1 MPSLRDRRRP
11 GRGPEVHRRAPDTD
25 SRLRRGAAGH
35 TSLRGLTLYRW
46 DINIR
51 NSIVLGLVGAGGLGF
66 ELTTSVRLFQYQ
78 EVLTILIF
86 VFIIVLLVEQ
96 TSSYVRERVI

>member
-1 MPSLRDRRRP
+1 M
-11 GRGPEVHRRAPDTD
+11 
-25 SRLRRGAAGH
+25 
-35 TSLRGLTLYRW
+35 
-46 DINIR
+46 
-51 NSIVLGLVGAGGLGF
+51 LGLVGAGGLGF

>member
-1 MPSLRDRRRP
+1 M
-11 GRGPEVHRRAPDTD
+11 
-25 SRLRRGAAGH
+25 
-35 TSLRGLTLYRW
+35 
-46 DINIR
+46 
-51 NSIVLGLVGAGGLGF
+51 LGLVGAGGLGF

-86 VFIIVLLVEQ
+86 VFIIIIVLLVEQ

>member
-1 MPSLRDRRRP
+1 M
-11 GRGPEVHRRAPDTD
+11 
-25 SRLRRGAAGH
+25 
-35 TSLRGLTLYRW
+35 
-46 DINIR
+46 
-51 NSIVLGLVGAGGLGF
+51 LGLVGAGGLGF

-86 VFIIVLLVEQ
+86 VFIIIVLLVEQ